1 VSGARRALI
10 LVGSAALATTGV
22 ACRQADEAR
31 TPAGAVRAFAR
42 AADPRSALRD
52 RERVCSLI
60 GPRTRARL
68 HESAQLA
75 TQQAGARRPF
85 EWKDML
91 IVGMARP
98 RYHLDDVR
106 VVEADDRR
114 ALVEARGPG
123 GAHERVEV
131 VREGELWKIEL
142 PAPAPEPAASAPAS
156 TSQPASAAARE
167 SPGNGPGR

>member
-1 VSGARRALI
+1 VSRGARAL
-10 LVGSAALATTGV
+10 LLFAAALATAG
-22 ACRQADEAR
+22 CQEADEAR

-42 AADPRSALRD
+42 AADAHSTSRD

-68 HESAQLA
+68 EASARLA

-85 EWKDML
+85 EWKEML

-98 RYHLDDVR
+98 RHELTQVR
-106 VVEADDRR
+106 VVEEHGDR
-114 ALVEARGPG
+114 AVVETRSVG
-123 GAHERVEV
+123 GAPETVEV

-142 PAPAPEPAASAPAS
+142 PAPPPEPPTSAPAS
-156 TSQPASAAARE
+156 TSQPSSAPAR
-167 SPGNGPGR
+167 

>member
-1 VSGARRALI
+1 VSLPRRALVLI
-10 LVGSAALATTGV
+10 GSAALAMAGL

-68 HESAQLA
+68 EESARRA
-75 TQQAGARRPF
+75 TQQAGARRALQ
-85 EWKDML
+85 WTDML
-91 IVGMARP
+91 VIGMARP
-98 RYHLDDVR
+98 RYDLNGVR
-106 VVEADDRR
+106 VLESSDQR
-114 ALVEARGPG
+114 ALVETRGPG
-123 GAHERVEV
+123 GSRETVEV

-142 PAPAPEPAASAPAS
+142 PVPPPEHAASAPAS
-156 TSQPASAAARE
+156 TSQPQSAPAPR
-167 SPGNGPGR
+167 SPALPIPP